1 MEYTAKKIDSEEE
14 STPILK
20 KCKISK
26 SIDEKTRERRVT
38 DKVNTSSSPTTKK
51 IRVATNNTTYRF
63 ESANSSVATAI
74 VVAPSPG
81 KDGKRANKPLME
93 KRRRARIN
101 QSLALLKTLILD
113 STKNDNTRHSK
124 LEKADI
130 LELTVRYLQR
140 QKILN
145 SDVLDKYK
153 AGFQECTREVTRFLD
168 TPELH
173 LCGESHKSLK
183 SHGNGSYKSSNSI
196 FTEPAVK
203 QRLLRHLNSCN
214 SEIDLDFSKSTSLHE
229 NQTISKLSAELHSIP
244 SYSSNDITI
253 VKRETSSVKN
263 EDTESEAEYNIPKN
277 KSFENSNDST
287 LSVVQVIPSRLS
299 DGQVV
304 FLLPS
309 HYMQLAE
316 EFQKKTTYQKR
327 NNENFNEPL
336 DFSIKRDDSM
346 WRPW

>member
-1 MEYTAKKIDSEEE
+1 MDTKQDFSLKRSGASDTFDSE
-14 STPILK
+14 
-20 KCKISK
+20 
-26 SIDEKTRERRVT
+26 D
-38 DKVNTSSSPTTKK
+38 DDSSSTCKKSKLSKIINEDKNQKFSSIVDARKEGLSPTPKK
-51 IRVATNNTTYRF
+51 
-63 ESANSSVATAI
+63 
-74 VVAPSPG
+74 
-81 KDGKRANKPLME
+81 ANKPLME

-145 SDVLDKYK
+145 SEELDKYK

-173 LCGESHKSLK
+173 LCNNDSS
-183 SHGNGSYKSSNSI
+183 KSSKHHSSSSSKQPNSI
-196 FTEPAVK
+196 FIEPAVK
-203 QRLLRHLNSCN
+203 QRLLRHLNSCS
-214 SEIDLDFSKSTSLHE
+214 SEIDLDFSKSSTLQK
-229 NQTISKLSAELHSIP
+229 NQSGATELSTEVCPTPPYTADEITPPQVPKKEPLNTRNGETNFPTITAEVPEFKGNEIP
-244 SYSSNDITI
+244 
-253 VKRETSSVKN
+253 
-263 EDTESEAEYNIPKN
+263 PKN
-277 KSFENSNDST
+277 SSLENNDDST

-316 EFQKKTTYQKR
+316 EFHKKTAFHRIMDKHGNGTDA
-327 NNENFNEPL
+327 NEPI
-336 DFSIKRDDSM
+336 DFSIKREDYM